1 MSFRIEHENQNKSLK
16 VQSVEDSI
24 DDIRFTKR
32 SPEPSYSKKPQQFYE
47 EPEDSQRESVDD
59 LGLDFIANPNKR
71 IESEP
76 DQEPEYQQS
85 IMSERQA
92 ESDIMMQPVYSEDG
106 EVEQLSYEEIQQQ
119 KAYYLTQLKL
129 YADKGRFAS
138 RRLGPEHPLS
148 DIKAE
153 VFKIRKEIEITRG
166 INYCR
171 TGLMFFVGTI
181 EMLNTT
187 YDPTGGMV
195 ELNGWTQTV
204 MADKEEYDEVF
215 QELYEKYAGNV
226 SMAPELKLICMIL
239 GSAFAF
245 QTARFGIGGNTGPGL
260 GNFMGMFGGKAAAK
274 ATEQPQEKKM
284 KGPSVDTDELL
295 RKLNEDMSD
304 TMSSVSEKQIPEE
317 KIIEV
322 PTKAKRGRKPKAK
335 N

>member
-1 MSFRIEHENQNKSLK
+1 MSFKIEHENKNKNIQ
-16 VQSVEDSI
+16 VQSVDDSI
-24 DDIRFTKR
+24 DDIKFTR
-32 SPEPSYSKKPQQFYE
+32 KKADPPATLYENYE
-47 EPEDSQRESVDD
+47 EPVDD
-59 LGLDFIANPNKR
+59 IGLDFIANPNKR

-76 DQEPEYQQS
+76 DSEHEYQQTP
-85 IMSERQA
+85 MSEDLA
-92 ESDIMMQPVYSEDG
+92 ESDIMMQNTYEDQ
-106 EVEQLSYEEIQQQ
+106 EEELSYEEIQQQ

-129 YADKGRFAS
+129 YADKGKFPS

-153 VFKIRKEIEITRG
+153 VYKIRKEIEITRG

-171 TGLMFFVGTI
+171 MGLMFFVGSI
-181 EMLNTT
+181 EMLNTS

-195 ELNGWTQTV
+195 ELNGWTSVV

-226 SMAPELKLICMIL
+226 SMAPELKFISMVL

-245 QTARFGIGGNTGPGL
+245 QLSRYGMSAKSSKDNPVGGL
-260 GNFMGMFGGKAAAK
+260 GNLMGVFSGNKTNVNTDK
-274 ATEQPQEKKM
+274 TESTGKKM

-304 TMSSVSEKQIPEE
+304 TMSTFSEDPPPEE
-317 KIIEV
+317 KVIKV
-322 PTKAKRGRKPKAK
+322 PTGAKRGRKPKTK
-335 N
+335 K